1 MRTGNP
7 TVKSH
12 DSTLIQLNSVRS
24 PPLSRHQLRE
34 IAKSPP
40 LRTGTYGPGS
50 SLHQKKSTD
59 QVTHIFLPP
68 SLGDCSCR
76 NSTNSF
82 SGQIMSNPMSNDSRV
97 ISSSPFLQHC
107 NRIVP
112 SEGRTFMNRPS
123 TARSLGISCHVSGS
137 SPVMSGTAMR
147 RGFARSSE
155 RRGKVQF
162 GIGRTWQ
169 SRKMIASVRIVS
181 TYHLYP
187 LVCSPF
193 FRIKTN
199 NMCKN
204 CQGVFWGIR
213 AVVRRRPSLRQPL
226 VASSGWGQQQVLGG
240 WCEAWRGSLDSA
252 ASSP

>member
-12 DSTLIQLNSVRS
+12 DSTLIQLNSGRS

-59 QVTHIFLPP
+59 QVTHIFIGRLLLQEFNKQFQWSNHVKSNVKWLTGDLFIPLFAALQSNCTFRRTDIHESPINRTVPWNLLP
-68 SLGDCSCR
+68 CV
-76 NSTNSF
+76 
-82 SGQIMSNPMSNDSRV
+82 RV
-97 ISSSPFLQHC
+97 QPRDEWHC
-107 NRIVP
+107 NAPWICPQLRK
-112 SEGRTFMNRPS
+112 EGEGPVWHRP
-123 TARSLGISCHVSGS
+123 HVTIKENDRLSAHS
-137 SPVMSGTAMR
+137 ICYLPLTV
-147 RGFARSSE
+147 
-155 RRGKVQF
+155 
-162 GIGRTWQ
+162 
-169 SRKMIASVRIVS
+169 
-181 TYHLYP
+181 YP

-193 FRIKTN
+193 FSIKTN

-204 CQGVFWGIR
+204 CQGVFLGIR